1 MIQVIFNT
9 IFIVFQS
16 FYSAYFSGAMACS
29 ELMVKSQEASLFPVS
44 LAFIG
49 RFEQDVVLLILI
61 FIALQFLQGL
71 LVKTKESVFSLASFV
86 FPDNLEQVFHGL
98 EQHVALVKISL
109 YCILNFFFEIL
120 YRHCI
125 CYENLLFWEL

>member
-86 FPDNLEQVFHGL
+86 FFDNLEQVFHGL

-120 YRHCI
+120 
-125 CYENLLFWEL
+125 